1 MHVTWD
7 SFSLSLV
14 IAQSAVHSLCLENMS
29 LMSKNISDI
38 SLIINNQYFIIQ
50 SILYLGYVSK

>member
-29 LMSKNISDI
+29 LSKNISDI
-38 SLIINNQYFIIQ
+38 SVIINNLYFIIQ
-50 SILYLGYVSK
+50 SSLYLGYVSK